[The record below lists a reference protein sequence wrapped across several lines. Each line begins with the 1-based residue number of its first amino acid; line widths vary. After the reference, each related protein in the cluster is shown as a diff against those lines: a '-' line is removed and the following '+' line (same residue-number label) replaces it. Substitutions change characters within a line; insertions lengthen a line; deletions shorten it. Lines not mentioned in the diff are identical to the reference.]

1 MKLVQMNLPVV
12 TIAGFAMA
20 ATLISAQ
27 AAPLITNGSFEDTTS
42 FVDNT
47 GQDTM
52 TLPVGS
58 TAMDGCRQRSACL
71 DWTGQ
76 SVQPHCECG

>member
-27 AAPLITNGSFEDTTS
+27 AASLITNGSFRGHD
-42 FVDNT
+42 
-47 GQDTM
+47 Q
-52 TLPVGS
+52 L
-58 TAMDGCRQRSACL
+58 RR
-71 DWTGQ
+71 
-76 SVQPHCECG
+76 

>member
-27 AAPLITNGSFEDTTS
+27 AAPLITNGSFEDGS
-42 FVDNT
+42 FTPN
-47 GQDTM
+47 GLSQ
-52 TLPVGS
+52 L
-58 TAMDGCRQRSACL
+58 QNL
-71 DWTGQ
+71 
-76 SVQPHCECG
+76 